1 MSGYSFIERLQA
13 ARHSTFVMCV
23 AASQKP
29 MQSAS
34 DLPPPPGLLG
44 ADWLGLLLPDE
55 VLPGERA
62 SEEPPEEPPPVS
74 GLTGRGSDMGDSGAT
89 VDPVVGAVGEVVAA
103 TPAPGGIG
111 PAEGVVDNDVEG
123 AAGVVRPEDTLGAVR
138 KVADG
143 TETLGL
149 GAAPTDERACAS
161 AMSGSSNNK
170 VTAPKACDLSVS
182 IAITMALRPVP
193 HRGQRSAATFVAFT
207 TLRAARGQSDGRA
220 PPEPGH
226 SRSALTRLRPGSGA
240 PPDTADTRALERAFD
255 RLFPST
261 AQRWGR

>member
-1 MSGYSFIERLQA
+1 MLLPWGDSNERQTRRIVIEPTRIRAGGGYHLMSGYSFIERLQA

-89 VDPVVGAVGEVVAA
+89 VDPVVGAVGVVVDA

-111 PAEGVVDNDVEG
+111 PVEGVVDDVEG
-123 AAGVVRPEDTLGAVR
+123 AAGVVAPEDTLGAVR

-149 GAAPTDERACAS
+149 GAAPADERACAS
-161 AMSGSSNNK
+161 AMSGSSNNRA
-170 VTAPKACDLSVS
+170 TAPRAGVLGVS
-182 IAITMALRPVP
+182 IANHHGVAAVP
-193 HRGQRSAATFVAFT
+193 Q
-207 TLRAARGQSDGRA
+207 
-220 PPEPGH
+220 
-226 SRSALTRLRPGSGA
+226 
-240 PPDTADTRALERAFD
+240 
-255 RLFPST
+255 
-261 AQRWGR
+261 